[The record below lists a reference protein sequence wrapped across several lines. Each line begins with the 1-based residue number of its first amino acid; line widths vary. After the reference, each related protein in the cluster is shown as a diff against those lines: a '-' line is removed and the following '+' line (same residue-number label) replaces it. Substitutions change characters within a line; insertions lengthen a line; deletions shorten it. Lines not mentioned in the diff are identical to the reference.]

1 MKKKNIL
8 FIITVLGMIGLLI
21 IVDSVVGMLGELALS
36 KMPDYAYTQISKD
49 NYRLNRVTK
58 DIVLVGSSRCS
69 RHYVSTMLR
78 DSISAFLGR
87 DYSLFNCGVDGR
99 PVNNNCCVAEA
110 IMDRYKPKL
119 LVFDVSELDLA
130 TGVQKGAMED
140 FGVFYKD
147 NSFVKKY
154 LDDMGW
160 KERVKMSINMFR
172 FNRRFAHIVQS
183 YLNDTNDDGY
193 EPIYQKMSA
202 PSEMDYKLKVTSHSI
217 NEKSLENFS
226 RVLQTAKDKSVFL
239 IVVSSPRFR
248 PNDENYFLAD
258 LCHGY
263 GIPYIELHNLDV
275 FNSHPEYFKD
285 RAHLNDT
292 GAHLFTD
299 LFFQE
304 LKPLLYSLSQ

>member
-8 FIITVLGMIGLLI
+8 FFVSVLGVIVLFI
-21 IVDSVVGMLGELALS
+21 VVDSIIGKLGELALS

-49 NYRLNRVTK
+49 NYRLNRVNK

-78 DSISAFLGR
+78 DSINAYVGGN
-87 DYSLFNCGVDGR
+87 YSLFNCGVDGR

-110 IMDRYKPKL
+110 IMDRYKPEL

-172 FNRRFAHIVQS
+172 FNRRLAHIVQS

-193 EPIYQKMSA
+193 EPIYQKMA
-202 PSEMDYKLKVTSHSI
+202 VTSEEDNKPKVMSHNI
-217 NEKSLENFS
+217 NEKSLENFT
-226 RVLQTAKDKSVFL
+226 RVLQTAKDKGVFL
-239 IVVSSPRFR
+239 IVVSSPRYR
-248 PNDENYFLAD
+248 PSDNNLFLAD
-258 LCHGY
+258 LCKSFDT
-263 GIPYIELHNLDV
+263 PFIELHSLDT

-285 RAHLNDT
+285 PAHLNDT
-292 GAHLFTD
+292 GAHVFTG

-304 LKPLLYSLSQ
+304 LKPLLNPLIH

>member
-8 FIITVLGMIGLLI
+8 FFVSVLCLIGLFVV
-21 IVDSVVGMLGELALS
+21 VDSIIGKLGELALS

-78 DSISAFLGR
+78 DSINTYVGGN
-87 DYSLFNCGVDGR
+87 YSLFNCGVDGR

-110 IMDRYKPKL
+110 IMNRYKPVL

-147 NSFVKKY
+147 NAFVKKY

-172 FNRRFAHIVQS
+172 FNRRLAHIVQS

-193 EPIYQKMSA
+193 EPIYQKMAVSFEEGNK
-202 PSEMDYKLKVTSHSI
+202 PKVMSHSI

-226 RVLQTAKDKSVFL
+226 RVLKTAQDKGVNL

-248 PNDENYFLAD
+248 PNDENTFLAD
-258 LCHGY
+258 LCKGY
-263 GIPYIELHNLDV
+263 GIPYIELHDLEL
-275 FNSHPEYFKD
+275 FNSHPEFFKD
-285 RAHLNDT
+285 AAHLNDD
-292 GAHLFTD
+292 GAHVFTN

-304 LKPLLYSLSQ
+304 LKYYLRPLM